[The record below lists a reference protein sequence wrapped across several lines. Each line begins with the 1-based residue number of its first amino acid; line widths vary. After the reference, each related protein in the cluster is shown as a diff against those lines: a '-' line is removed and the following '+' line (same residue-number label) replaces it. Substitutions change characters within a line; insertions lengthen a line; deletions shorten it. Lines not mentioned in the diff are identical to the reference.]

1 MNDTLIILAGFVGTA
16 ASMAGL
22 YVFTEISTVY
32 WMPGRADR
40 RWKSLVE
47 LPKLLYFRA
56 AFRLLMPL
64 CAAFS
69 AVQMLLSIK
78 LILDGFERI

>member
-1 MNDTLIILAGFVGTA
+1 MPEAAGR
-16 ASMAGL
+16 S
-22 YVFTEISTVY
+22 
-32 WMPGRADR
+32 
-40 RWKSLVE
+40 WKSLVE

-69 AVQMLLSIK
+69 ALQMLLSIK
-78 LILDGFERI
+78 LIVVGFEHI